1 VREERA
7 LNGAAKQDP
16 QRPAGDAPLG
26 GLSPLSFAK
35 AIWNYRFLCLSVWIA
50 LTAAVV
56 LVVHRLPPTYRAET
70 SILVE
75 SQRIPEKFVSSTV
88 TPELQDRLNTLSDQ
102 VLSYPR
108 LMDLIR
114 KFDLY
119 RVERK
124 THSQEEVVDL
134 MRSDIKIKAAD
145 STPGHAGSFEISY
158 QGSNPVVIT
167 RVVQEIA
174 NFFIDEN
181 LRERQGEAEGTSQ
194 FLEGQLAEA
203 KQRLEAQEAMLSRY
217 KMQYNGELP
226 EQEGALLASSGQMK
240 VELTGIQDALN
251 RAQQNKTMLESTLAN
266 AQAADATL
274 EQMLQEGAPAQ
285 QVGLSIAGA
294 QGLPAPPQ
302 KESERLEAELATLRM
317 RYGDQYPDVRHLK
330 EELERV
336 REEEKNAPPA
346 PSKASPGETAAQT
359 APPVPAR
366 ARLSPQAQQNI
377 IASRERI
384 ADVKR
389 QMASVNSE
397 IANLEKQRQ
406 SVMAD
411 LNSLE
416 SRIENLPLREQ
427 QLASVTRDY
436 ETTQKAYQSLL
447 DKKLS
452 ADVAADME
460 KRQKAERF
468 VPLDPARVPE
478 RPIKPKRQILDGGG
492 CLLALI
498 ISIALGVVLEL
509 RKGVLLGEWELPPS
523 VTILGRVP
531 EIALSP
537 VSGGRHG

>member
-1 VREERA
+1 MTEQET
-7 LNGAAKQDP
+7 
-16 QRPAGDAPLG
+16 AGSASPSRFG

-35 AIWNYRFLCLSVWIA
+35 AAWNHRFLCVTAWVVF
-50 LTAAVV
+50 TAAIAF
-56 LVVHRLPPTYRAET
+56 VVHRLPPTYRVET

-75 SQRIPEKFVSSTV
+75 SQRIPEKFVSATV
-88 TPELQDRLNTLSDQ
+88 TPDLQDRLNTLSDQ

-108 LMDLIR
+108 LMALIR

-119 RVERK
+119 PVERRN
-124 THSQEEVVDL
+124 HAQEEVVDL

-145 STPGHAGSFEISY
+145 STPGHAGSFQISY
-158 QGSNPVVIT
+158 EGPNPVVIT

-181 LRERQGEAEGTSQ
+181 LRERQGEAEGTSE

-203 KQRLEAQEAMLSRY
+203 KQRLEQQEAILSRY

-226 EQEGALLASSGQMK
+226 EQESALLASSGQTK

-251 RAQQNKTMLESTLAN
+251 RAQQNKTLLEATLAN
-266 AQAADATL
+266 AQSADATL
-274 EQMLQEGAPAQ
+274 TQMLQEGAPAPQ
-285 QVGLSIAGA
+285 LTLSG
-294 QGLPAPPQ
+294 QGTQAVAAPQ
-302 KESERLEAELATLRM
+302 KESERLEAQLASLQM

-336 REEEKNAPPA
+336 REVERRSAASAPKVSA
-346 PSKASPGETAAQT
+346 GEGAAQA
-359 APPVPAR
+359 APPVPTG
-366 ARLSPQAQQNI
+366 ARLSPAAQQNI

-384 ADVKR
+384 ADLKR
-389 QMASVNSE
+389 QIAAVNAE

-406 SVMAD
+406 SVMTD
-411 LNSLE
+411 LNALE
-416 SRIENLPLREQ
+416 LRIENLPLREQ

-436 ETTQKAYQSLL
+436 DTTQKAYQSLL

-478 RPIKPKRQILDGGG
+478 KPIKPKREILDAGG
-492 CLLALI
+492 CFIALI
-498 ISIALGVVLEL
+498 ISIALAVGLEL
-509 RKGVLLGEWELPPS
+509 RKGVMLGEWELPPS

-531 EIALSP
+531 EISLRPA
-537 VSGGRHG
+537 SGGKHA